1 MTDTASPIISA
12 KNADQRPSPP
22 PHPLDAT
29 WFVSIQ
35 DKTHGPYS
43 GRAIKRFIQEGRILE
58 TTLVVAEGDTKWLK
72 AINDPVLSDC
82 FERRPA
88 AAVSNNN
95 DVSATG
101 RGTVVQV
108 TNNIVQP
115 TRSSRA
121 HEEKSP
127 VVALLLSVLIL
138 GLGQCYNGQY
148 GKGALMFFLGVFLWI
163 FLLGWIVWIWS
174 MIDAYHSAAKLN
186 DE

>member
-1 MTDTASPIISA
+1 
-12 KNADQRPSPP
+12 
-22 PHPLDAT
+22 
-29 WFVSIQ
+29 
-35 DKTHGPYS
+35 
-43 GRAIKRFIQEGRILE
+43 
-58 TTLVVAEGDTKWLK
+58 LVVSEGDTQWRK

-82 FERRPA
+82 FERRA
-88 AAVSNNN
+88 AAVSNHN

-115 TRSSRA
+115 THSRRT

-127 VVALLLSVLIL
+127 GVALLLSFLIL

-148 GKGALMFFLGVFLWI
+148 GKGALMFFLGIFLWI

-174 MIDAYHSAAKLN
+174 MIDAYHSAVRLN